1 MEAARVA
8 ELDRE
13 APSADELRAVV
24 DDALRTLDQDDRSG
38 PLLRASGIAIRL
50 ELTDVGLIVNVASSD
65 ERDHHLRWS
74 FDRVEP
80 AKLVLRMDAAT
91 GNAYLQGRESL
102 AIGIARGRVHLKGE
116 SRTALLYLPAL
127 RLICEPYRRTVS
139 ERFPHLA
146 MA

>member
-1 MEAARVA
+1 MEAARA
-8 ELDRE
+8 GELDRD
-13 APSADELRAVV
+13 APSADELRAVL
-24 DDALRTLDQDDRSG
+24 DDALGTLDRDDRSG
-38 PLLRASGIAIRL
+38 PLLRASGMAIRL
-50 ELTDVGLIVNVASSD
+50 ELTDIGLVANVASSD

-91 GNAYLQGRESL
+91 ANAYLQGRESL
-102 AIGIARGRVHLKGE
+102 AIGIARGRVRLQGDA
-116 SRTALLYLPAL
+116 RTALLYLPAL